1 MTVTKARLDTLR
13 DTRYAINTELHLR
26 PDDATVA
33 YVHSSLEAERIG
45 ELNKGDK
52 AMQFAHNQ
60 FTEAIQK
67 ARQQGLSRAQFNRQS
82 HANEHTHALNP

>member
-1 MTVTKARLDTLR
+1 VTVTKARLDALR
-13 DTRYAINTELHLR
+13 DTRHGMNEVLHLR

-45 ELNKGDK
+45 ELNEGDK
-52 AMQFAHNQ
+52 VMQFAHNQ

-67 ARQQGLSRAQFNRQS
+67 ARHQGVSRAQFNRQS
-82 HANEHTHALNP
+82 RANEHTHALNP